1 MTSPSRPWEPA
12 TQHPLLRIPVPASFL
27 LSPSYCIPTLLLRFP
42 PALFPDLDALARQD
56 LVREWQHLKP
66 DEDEVVRVLG
76 DGAKGIKWD
85 EVDVESPVGWSL
97 ARLNLNFET
106 QDSYTTAQ
114 STSQTVVAQ
123 DGSTFKVSS
132 DTDVASASTSQST
145 DSLKVPLALER
156 RVLLVRLKQLDPAA
170 LGSDERYDD
179 ETLPI
184 QLNARYLP
192 AFSAQEDT
200 PSKSATGSAEHAS
213 GWLKQMWNVVRDPK
227 KGNYLDVEIRR
238 PEFIWECGDGVDKDV
253 EAGSQAILDE
263 EALSEEFGV
272 WSASTADLLPSPYA
286 HFNIHSSKLQNT
298 STSVL
303 RLTKSF
309 HGEGVA
315 PRFHLALPAGDSDLY
330 ELVRDMT
337 VGITILA
344 TVWILLSFSKTMR
357 RVKTAE
363 RKAERRAK
371 GKTL

>member
-66 DEDEVVRVLG
+66 DEDEVIRVLG
-76 DGAKGIKWD
+76 DGASG
-85 EVDVESPVGWSL
+85 
-97 ARLNLNFET
+97 
-106 QDSYTTAQ
+106 DSYTTAQ

-184 QLNARYLP
+184 QLKARYLP

-200 PSKSATGSAEHAS
+200 PSKSATGSAEHPS

-238 PEFIWECGDGVDKDV
+238 PEFIWECGDGVDEDL

-344 TVWILLSFSKTMR
+344 TVWILLSFGKTMR